1 MLRIL
6 HRLGVS
12 VFYFSKSQ
20 LYRICLAIFGVVHA
34 VLVTPSE
41 KEGGSLGVGAEEV
54 YQNVMGIRR
63 YWTNLV
69 PGMVEEADLIVSLEA
84 LR

>member
-1 MLRIL
+1 M
-6 HRLGVS
+6 
-12 VFYFSKSQ
+12 
-20 LYRICLAIFGVVHA
+20 
-34 VLVTPSE
+34 
-41 KEGGSLGVGAEEV
+41 GVGAKEV
-54 YQNVMGIRR
+54 YQNAMGIRR